1 MTRMAA
7 LSAELRDRKETAL
20 LVTHPPDVRYLTG
33 FTGSNAAVVVPG
45 RTTGKRNAVLFTDG
59 RYIQQARQQT
69 RHATVVIASGPVLPE
84 ACAWLQR
91 QRFASCAID
100 AEHTSVAALEAMRRS
115 ISGRTRRTFF
125 HPIESPVAALRQ
137 IKDAQE
143 LRKMRVAA
151 ALGCDLFTR
160 ILARIEP
167 GRREIEVAAELEAM
181 ARSAGAS
188 GMSFE
193 TIVAGGPRSAM
204 PHGVAS
210 SHGLPHKGFVVLD
223 FGVVLDGYCSDMT
236 RTVHLGPATRADR
249 EAYEAVE
256 EAQLAAIMAVRPGTP
271 SGAVDAAA
279 RQVLERAGLAQHF
292 THSTGHG
299 VGLEIHEGPRI
310 AARQTESLRRNM
322 VITIEPGVYL
332 PGRFG
337 IRIEDEMLVTA
348 RGAEILTPA
357 PKGWIEL

>member
-33 FTGSNAAVVVPG
+33 FTGSNAAVVVPA
-45 RTTGKRNAVLFTDG
+45 RATGKRGAVLFTDG

-69 RHATVVIASGPVLPE
+69 RHATVVIADGPVLRE

-91 QRFASCAID
+91 QKLASCAID

-115 ISGRTRRTFF
+115 ISGRTRRSFF
-125 HPIESPVAALRQ
+125 HPINSPVAALRQ

-143 LRKMRVAA
+143 LRKMRAAA

-160 ILARIEP
+160 MLARIEP

-210 SHGLPHKGFVVLD
+210 PHRLPRRGFVVLD

-236 RTVHLGPATRADR
+236 RTVHLGPATCAER

-256 EAQLAAIMAVRPGTP
+256 EAQLAAIMVVRPGTP

-279 RQVLERAGLAQHF
+279 RQILERAGLAQHF

-310 AARQTESLRRNM
+310 AARQTESLQRNM

-337 IRIEDEMLVTA
+337 IRIEDEVLVTA